1 MWTTNKIMKSTKK
14 KKKMSSPYYILTVL
28 GETCR
33 YGKDTGTHTASP
45 ACEDKGDPGVVP
57 AYISLILTCSI
68 KVSAALY
75 LVPLGFLGAPRN
87 ALKCPG
93 RSHAGSTISSSDPLP
108 SSEDAGI
115 GVGYTLSK
123 GSLSSIA

>member
-1 MWTTNKIMKSTKK
+1 
-14 KKKMSSPYYILTVL
+14 MSSPYYILTVI

-45 ACEDKGDPGVVP
+45 ACEDMVP

-68 KVSAALY
+68 KISAALY
-75 LVPLGFLGAPRN
+75 LVPLGFLGAPIN